1 MPPFLA
7 LIATVQVC
15 HRSEEA
21 FAMSVC
27 SRLQAIHV
35 RPLSKVDSLLLV
47 NVDPDASSIF
57 NSQETSEDALNDK
70 EQLKVTSSPSLV
82 QLFVVNFG
90 SESENNHAKGFLGES
105 MSR

>member
-27 SRLQAIHV
+27 SRLQAI

>member
-15 HRSEEA
+15 HWSEEA

-27 SRLQAIHV
+27 SRLQAI